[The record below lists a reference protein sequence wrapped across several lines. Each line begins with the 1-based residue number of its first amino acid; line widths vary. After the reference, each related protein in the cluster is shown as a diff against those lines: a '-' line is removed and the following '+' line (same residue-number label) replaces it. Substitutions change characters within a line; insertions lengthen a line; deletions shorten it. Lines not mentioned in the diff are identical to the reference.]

1 MSEKLKL
8 VCSNA
13 NEILNTFYD
22 RKFKKK
28 NIFENKAGYPP
39 KDPKIRVQ
47 LESNIKKLS
56 RF

>member
-22 RKFKKK
+22 RKLKKK

-39 KDPKIRVQ
+39 KDPKIKV
-47 LESNIKKLS
+47 
-56 RF
+56 